1 MLPLNGMINLR
12 FSRLPK
18 HRKFKYTPVYYD
30 EQKEELNA
38 RVQEVKREMGELKT
52 YENRA
57 KENIRKL
64 YNAKQ
69 NSHRYGTTSKRN
81 YLLRLG
87 AIILVLCAISYKL
100 LNSNVLEFIIK
111 GFTK

>member
-1 MLPLNGMINLR
+1 MINLR

-30 EQKEELNA
+30 EQKEELHA
-38 RVQEVKREMGELKT
+38 RVQEVKREMGEIKID
-52 YENRA
+52 EDKA
-57 KENIRKL
+57 KANIRKL
-64 YNAKQ
+64 YKAKQ
-69 NSHRYGTTSKRN
+69 NSQRYGSISKKS

-87 AIILVLCAISYKL
+87 TIILVLVAIFYKL
-100 LNSNVLEFIIK
+100 LNSNLLEFIIK

>member
-1 MLPLNGMINLR
+1 MINLR

-30 EQKEELNA
+30 EQKEELYA
-38 RVQEVKREMGELKT
+38 RVQDVKREMGEIKID
-52 YENRA
+52 EDKA
-57 KENIRKL
+57 KANIRKL
-64 YNAKQ
+64 YKAKQ
-69 NSHRYGTTSKRN
+69 NSQRYGSIPQKS

-87 AIILVLCAISYKL
+87 IIILVLVAIFYKL
-100 LNSNVLEFIIK
+100 LNSNILEFIIK

>member
-1 MLPLNGMINLR
+1 MINLR

-30 EQKEELNA
+30 EQKEELHA
-38 RVQEVKREMGELKT
+38 RVQDVKREMGEIKID
-52 YENRA
+52 EDKA
-57 KENIRKL
+57 KANIRKL
-64 YNAKQ
+64 YKAKQ
-69 NSHRYGTTSKRN
+69 NSQRYGSIPQKS

-87 AIILVLCAISYKL
+87 IIILVLVAIFYKL
-100 LNSNVLEFIIK
+100 LNSNILEFIIK

>member
-1 MLPLNGMINLR
+1 MINLR

-30 EQKEELNA
+30 EQKEELHA
-38 RVQEVKREMGELKT
+38 RVQVVKREMGEIKSN
-52 YENRA
+52 ENSA

-64 YNAKQ
+64 YKPKQ
-69 NSHRYGTTSKRN
+69 NSQRYGSFSQKN

-87 AIILVLCAISYKL
+87 AIILVLIAIFYEL
-100 LNSNVLEFIIK
+100 INSDILEFIIK
-111 GFTK
+111 GFGK

>member
-1 MLPLNGMINLR
+1 MINLR

-18 HRKFKYTPVYYD
+18 YRKFKYTPVYYD
-30 EQKEELNA
+30 EQKEELHA
-38 RVQEVKREMGELKT
+38 RVQEVKREMGDLKT
-52 YENRA
+52 NENRV
-57 KENIRKL
+57 KDNIRKL

-69 NSHRYGTTSKRN
+69 NSQRYGTTSQKN

-87 AIILVLCAISYKL
+87 TIILLLSAISYKL
-100 LNSNVLEFIIK
+100 LNSNVLEFVIK

>member
-1 MLPLNGMINLR
+1 
-12 FSRLPK
+12 
-18 HRKFKYTPVYYD
+18 
-30 EQKEELNA
+30 
-38 RVQEVKREMGELKT
+38 MGELKT
-52 YENRA
+52 DENRA

-69 NSHRYGTTSKRN
+69 NSQRYGTTSQRN

>member
-1 MLPLNGMINLR
+1 MINLR

-30 EQKEELNA
+30 EQKEELHA
-38 RVQEVKREMGELKT
+38 RVQDVKREMGEIKT
-52 YENRA
+52 DENSA

-64 YNAKQ
+64 YKAKQ
-69 NSHRYGTTSKRN
+69 NLQRYGSFSQKN

-87 AIILVLCAISYKL
+87 AIILVLIAIFYKL
-100 LNSNVLEFIIK
+100 INSDILEFIIK
-111 GFTK
+111 GFGK

>member
-1 MLPLNGMINLR
+1 MINLR

-30 EQKEELNA
+30 EQKEELHA
-38 RVQEVKREMGELKT
+38 RVQEVKREMGEIKID
-52 YENRA
+52 EDKA
-57 KENIRKL
+57 KANIRKL

-69 NSHRYGTTSKRN
+69 NSQRYGSISQKS

-87 AIILVLCAISYKL
+87 TIILVLVAIFYKL
-100 LNSNVLEFIIK
+100 LNSNILEFIIK

>member
-1 MLPLNGMINLR
+1 MNLR

-18 HRKFKYTPVYYD
+18 YRKFKYTPVYYD
-30 EQKEELNA
+30 EQKEELHA
-38 RVQEVKREMGELKT
+38 RVQEVKREMGDLKT
-52 YENRA
+52 NENRV

-69 NSHRYGTTSKRN
+69 NSQRYGTTSQKN

-87 AIILVLCAISYKL
+87 TIILLLSAISYKL
-100 LNSNVLEFIIK
+100 LNSNILEFIIK

>member
-1 MLPLNGMINLR
+1 MINLR

-18 HRKFKYTPVYYD
+18 YRKFKYTPVYYD
-30 EQKEELNA
+30 EQKEELHA
-38 RVQEVKREMGELKT
+38 RVQEIKREMGDLKT
-52 YENRA
+52 NENRV
-57 KENIRKL
+57 KDNIRKL

-69 NSHRYGTTSKRN
+69 NSQRYGTTSQKN

-87 AIILVLCAISYKL
+87 TIILLLSAISYKL
-100 LNSNVLEFIIK
+100 LNSNVLEFVIK

>member
-1 MLPLNGMINLR
+1 MINLR

-30 EQKEELNA
+30 EQKEELHA
-38 RVQEVKREMGELKT
+38 RVQEVKREMGEIKID
-52 YENRA
+52 EDKA
-57 KENIRKL
+57 KANIRKL
-64 YNAKQ
+64 YKAKQ
-69 NSHRYGTTSKRN
+69 NSQRYRSISQKI

-87 AIILVLCAISYKL
+87 TIILVLVAIFYKL
-100 LNSNVLEFIIK
+100 LNSNLLEFIIK

>member
-1 MLPLNGMINLR
+1 MINLR

-30 EQKEELNA
+30 EQKEGLHA
-38 RVQEVKREMGELKT
+38 RVQEVKREMGEIKID
-52 YENRA
+52 EDKA
-57 KENIRKL
+57 KANIRKL
-64 YNAKQ
+64 YKAKQ
-69 NSHRYGTTSKRN
+69 NSQRYGSISHKS

-87 AIILVLCAISYKL
+87 TIILVLVTIFYKL
-100 LNSNVLEFIIK
+100 LNSNILEFIIK

>member
-1 MLPLNGMINLR
+1 MINLR

-18 HRKFKYTPVYYD
+18 YRKFKYTPVYYD
-30 EQKEELNA
+30 EQKEELHA
-38 RVQEVKREMGELKT
+38 RVQEIKREMGDLKT
-52 YENRA
+52 NENRA
-57 KENIRKL
+57 KVNIRKL

-69 NSHRYGTTSKRN
+69 NSQRYGTTSQKN

-87 AIILVLCAISYKL
+87 TIILLLSAISYKL
-100 LNSNVLEFIIK
+100 LNSNVLEFVIK

>member
-1 MLPLNGMINLR
+1 MNLR

-18 HRKFKYTPVYYD
+18 YRKFKYTPVYYD
-30 EQKEELNA
+30 EQKEELHA
-38 RVQEVKREMGELKT
+38 RVQEVKREMGDLKT
-52 YENRA
+52 NENRV

-69 NSHRYGTTSKRN
+69 NSQRYGTTSQKN

-87 AIILVLCAISYKL
+87 TIILLLSAISYKL
-100 LNSNVLEFIIK
+100 LNSNVLEFVIK